1 MAIPGRAVIYKV
13 NFRFWGDSPGS
24 IDKPNSLILY
34 YTEPQVLEG
43 FLSLYFFLR
52 HFSHYIATSGLESFI
67 ICCPLYAK
75 HYLWYICLRI
85 LYNSHKNLG
94 ISIPFSL

>member
-1 MAIPGRAVIYKV
+1 MSHCNFDLAIPGRAVIYKV
-13 NFRFWGDSPGS
+13 NFRFWGDSPGGAH
-24 IDKPNSLILY
+24 IDKPNSLVLY

-52 HFSHYIATSGLESFI
+52 HFFPLHCHSGLESFS

-85 LYNSHKNLG
+85 LYNF
-94 ISIPFSL
+94 IRT